1 MFSGSVLDNKASATI
16 MAPIFATAHAGG
28 FLVNHRM
35 FRWLLNLYPPYLG
48 AGIRVRRVSPD
59 FREILVEMPLRFF
72 NRNYVGTHFGGSL
85 YAMVDPFYML
95 MLIKNLGPDYIVWD
109 KAATIDFVKPG
120 KGTVR
125 ALFRLEEKVL
135 QEIKERVQ
143 DGGKFLPTFTVEVR
157 DTQGEVV
164 ARVEKVLYV
173 RKKR

>member
-1 MFSGSVLDNKASATI
+1 M
-16 MAPIFATAHAGG
+16 
-28 FLVNHRM
+28 NHRM
-35 FRWLLNLYPPYLG
+35 FHWLLNLYPPYLG

-125 ALFRLEEKVL
+125 AHFQLEEKVL

-143 DGGKFLPTFTVEVR
+143 ERGKFLPTFTVEVR

-173 RKKR
+173 RRKK